1 MARGG
6 AIAVNIITTFD
17 AGDIQKAQR
26 ELQRLSD
33 SIQKPGD
40 NLKDLG
46 AKFKSTGESITNV
59 GASITKSIGAVSA
72 AFIAFGVSS
81 VKAAAQAEAEQNRLR
96 QILLAT
102 GLASEEQIKGLNAQ
116 AKALENLGVVSAGN
130 ITITQ
135 SQLATFD
142 LQAETIERLTPAILD
157 YVTAEKG
164 ATASAEEFKAM
175 TNGLAQALQGNFAS
189 LTRTGFVLDETT
201 KNLIKNGTEAE
212 RSAALVQVLN
222 STYKGFNETLRGTTE
237 GRLQVLRNSFDDL
250 RTRIGEAL
258 LPVMESFLDL
268 LQNKLAPAF
277 DKIVTKFENL
287 TDGQRNFVIGIV
299 AFGAVLGPTII
310 LVGSLTTAIGNLLV
324 AFGLLQAAAARVGLV
339 LRRVFVVVGIITG
352 LIIAIKKLADA
363 FEPVRIAVGYVG
375 ATFKTAFQNMELT
388 ALRVLHVILS
398 IYKGLVDTF
407 TLGFGD
413 TSGVERALA
422 GIESRARILSGS
434 IDQAF
439 ANVRNKSI
447 LATEAL
453 RDQAWATRNTAKET
467 KSAADI
473 AAELAARQAAQAE
486 AARKAAEAAKRL
498 AEKLKEQGKALREIA
513 VEFNKFAQSVTAPEA
528 TIESLLAN
536 ATSNLAKFRSTAMD
550 TSIKTDRLI
559 ERLENLA
566 GTIRESLNQAL
577 DLAKARLREAQDQYD
592 GFAKKV
598 SDSIRGI
605 VNFGSAMQTA
615 QAKSKAATE
624 ALSEAITKQ
633 SEKLADAQKTL
644 EDYAGGVS
652 RAISGTLD
660 FSKAFDT
667 AAKSGTSFLEELQ
680 AQVSGAQT
688 FAIQIRELVARGLSQ
703 EALAQVVGAGETGSA
718 IARELLSGGSAAIEQ
733 ANDLVLSLQKAAD
746 EAGQFSARKFY
757 SAGVSSAQQILEG
770 LQREIA
776 ASTSFLDALNE
787 QANNATL
794 FADKV
799 KQLIRMGLS
808 AEALTEVLAA
818 GVESGMLIADSIIAG
833 GETIVT
839 QINSL
844 VASVQQ
850 VADAVGADAADA
862 YYKTGVELAKQ
873 MVQGILDQINAAAA
887 AIAAALAAAAAGRN
901 LPVTIPGATPGTKP
915 ATVPSRELVKGTAA
929 QIGIPLQQLQAELA
943 AQVAQNK
950 NIAARLAAG
959 GLGATPTARLREKL
973 ELGRLS
979 AAELRTDISTF
990 GGVGGGGG
998 AISQNTYNVTVN
1010 AGLGTNGQDVGKEIV
1025 EEILRFQRRS
1035 GEFLLE
1041 AQ

>member
-17 AGDIQKAQR
+17 AGDIQKAQK
-26 ELQRLSD
+26 ELARLGA
-33 SIQKPGD
+33 SIQQPGD
-40 NLKDLG
+40 KLKDLG
-46 AKFKSTGESITNV
+46 SKFQSAGRSITDV
-59 GASITKSIGAVSA
+59 GVGITKSVGAVSA
-72 AFIAFGVSS
+72 AFIAFGVSA

-102 GLASEEQIKGLNAQ
+102 GLASEEQIKSLNAQ

-130 ITITQ
+130 VTITQ

-142 LQAETIERLTPAILD
+142 LQAETIQRLTPAILD

-164 ATASAEEFKAM
+164 ATASAEEFKQM
-175 TNGLAQALQGNFAS
+175 TNGLAQALQGNFTS

-212 RSAALVQVLN
+212 RSAALVEVLN

-258 LPVMESFLDL
+258 LPVMESL
-268 LQNKLAPAF
+268 LTLITTKILPAF
-277 DKIVTKFENL
+277 DKLVKKFESL
-287 TDGQRNFVIGIV
+287 TDGQRNAVIGLV
-299 AFGAVLGPTII
+299 AFGAIIGPTII
-310 LVGSLTTAIGNLLV
+310 LVGGLTTAIGSLLTSL
-324 AFGLLQAAAARVGLV
+324 GLLQVAAARVGIILK
-339 LRRVFVVVGIITG
+339 RVFVVAGIIIGVATAVYQLQKRLEPLNRVIG
-352 LIIAIKKLADA
+352 L
-363 FEPVRIAVGYVG
+363 VG
-375 ATFKTAFQNMELT
+375 ASFNTVLPALELMVIRVAHAFTSLASIVDRLLFGGKDSKVLEERLEG
-388 ALRVLHVILS
+388 LRRRAAIL
-398 IYKGLVDTF
+398 GGT
-407 TLGFGD
+407 
-413 TSGVERALA
+413 
-422 GIESRARILSGS
+422 

-453 RDQAWATRNTAKET
+453 RDQTAATRNQNSASGELNKTTGTGTGLTAEQ
-467 KSAADI
+467 I
-473 AAELAARQAAQAE
+473 E
-486 AARKAAEAAKRL
+486 ANKKAAEAAKKL
-498 AEKLKEQGKALREIA
+498 ADKLKEQGKALKAIA
-513 VEFNKFAQSVTAPEA
+513 IDFRDFAQAASAPEA
-528 TIESLLAN
+528 TIENLLQKAD
-536 ATSNLAKFRSTAMD
+536 SNLAKFRKTAAD
-550 TSIKTDRLI
+550 TSIPTDRLI
-559 ERLENLA
+559 DKLKELA
-566 GTIRESLNQAL
+566 GTVKDSLSGAL
-577 DLAKARLREAQDQYD
+577 SIANDRLKEAQNQYD
-592 GFAKKV
+592 NFAKQV
-598 SDSIRGI
+598 SSSIRGI
-605 VNFGSAMQTA
+605 VNFGSALQTA
-615 QAKSKAATE
+615 QTKSRAATE
-624 ALSEAITKQ
+624 ALTAKITEQTDKLK
-633 SEKLADAQKTL
+633 SAEKAL
-644 EDYAGGVS
+644 EDYASGVS
-652 RAISGTLD
+652 KAVSSTLN
-660 FSKAFDT
+660 FGKAFET
-667 AAKSGTSFLEELQ
+667 ATKEGTTFLDELR

-703 EALAQVVGAGETGSA
+703 EALAQVVGAGDTGTA
-718 IARELLSGGSAAIEQ
+718 IARELLSGGSAAIDQ
-733 ANDLVLSLQKAAD
+733 ANDLVVSLQKAAD

-757 SAGVSSAQQILEG
+757 ASGVSSARQILDG
-770 LQREIA
+770 LSKEIA
-776 ASTSFLDALNE
+776 ASTSFMEALND

-799 KQLIRMGLS
+799 KQLIKLGLS
-808 AEALTEVLAA
+808 PAALTEVLNA

-833 GETIVT
+833 GETIVY

-844 VASVQQ
+844 VSAVEG
-850 VADAVGADAADA
+850 VADAVGTSAADA
-862 YYKTGVELAKQ
+862 FYKEGVDLAKA

-887 AIAAALAAAAAGRN
+887 AIAAALAAAAAGRK
-901 LPVTIPGATPGTKP
+901 LPVQIPGDGKKP
-915 ATVPSRELVKGTAA
+915 ATVPSGGLVSGTAA
-929 QIGIPLQQLQAELA
+929 QIGIPLEQLQAELA

-979 AAELRTDISTF
+979 AAELRTDIRTF
-990 GGVGGGGG
+990 DQAGVTQ
-998 AISQNTYNVTVN
+998 SNTYNVTVN

>member
-17 AGDIQKAQR
+17 AGDIQKAQK
-26 ELQRLSD
+26 ELNRLAS
-33 SIQKPGD
+33 SIKQPGD
-40 NLKDLG
+40 GLKDLG
-46 AKFKSTGESITNV
+46 AKFQNAGRSITDV
-59 GASITKSIGAVSA
+59 GMGISKSIGAVSA

-102 GLASEEQIKGLNAQ
+102 GLASEEQIKSLNAQ

-258 LPVMESFLDL
+258 LPAMESL
-268 LQNKLAPAF
+268 LSFIETRLAPGF
-277 DKIVTKFENL
+277 ERIVSTFEKM
-287 TDGQRNFVIGIV
+287 TTGQRNFVIGLTL
-299 AFGAVLGPTII
+299 FGAVLGPMII

-324 AFGLLQAAAARVGLV
+324 AFGLLQVAAARVGLV
-339 LRRVFVVVGIITG
+339 LKRVFVVVGVITAVAIAVNKLKDRFEPLRIVLGNIGALFSTTFQNLELTFLRVRVALLYLKKG
-352 LIIAIKKLADA
+352 LI
-363 FEPVRIAVGYVG
+363 
-375 ATFKTAFQNMELT
+375 
-388 ALRVLHVILS
+388 
-398 IYKGLVDTF
+398 DTF
-407 TLGFGD
+407 TMGFGD
-413 TSGVERALA
+413 TSKIEAQIREIETRAK
-422 GIESRARILSGS
+422 ILSGT

-467 KSAADI
+467 KT
-473 AAELAARQAAQAE
+473 AAELAAELAAQTAAQEE
-486 AARKAAEAAKRL
+486 AARKAAEAAKRQ
-498 AEKLKEQGKALREIA
+498 AEKLKEQAKALKAIA
-513 VEFNKFAQSVTAPEA
+513 TEFRNFAAAASAPEA
-528 TIESLLAN
+528 TMESLLQK
-536 ATSNLAKFRSTAMD
+536 ATENLSKFERTAAD
-550 TSIKTDRLI
+550 TTIKTDRLI
-559 ERLENLA
+559 ERLQSIAEVV
-566 GTIRESLNQAL
+566 RESFGQAL
-577 DLAKARLREAQDQYD
+577 DLARQRLKEAQAAYD

-615 QAKSKAATE
+615 QNKSKAATE
-624 ALSEAITKQ
+624 ALSEAISKQ
-633 SEKLADAQKTL
+633 EQKLEEARKTL
-644 EDYAGGVS
+644 QDYAQG
-652 RAISGTLD
+652 ISGAIGNTLD
-660 FSKAFDT
+660 FGKAFDS
-667 AAKSGTSFLEELQ
+667 AAKSGATFLDELR
-680 AQVSGAQT
+680 AQVSNAQT
-688 FAIQIRELVARGLSQ
+688 FAIQIKELVARGLSQ
-703 EALAQVVGAGETGSA
+703 EALQQVIGAGETGSA
-718 IARELLSGGSAAIEQ
+718 IARELLSGGAAAIEQ
-733 ANDLVLSLQKAAD
+733 ANDLVVSLRQAAD

-757 SAGVSSAQQILEG
+757 STGVSSAQQILEG

-776 ASTSFLDALNE
+776 ESTSFFDALNE

-799 KQLIRMGLS
+799 RQLIKMGLS
-808 AEALTEVLAA
+808 PAALSEVLEA

-844 VASVQQ
+844 VASVEEL
-850 VADAVGADAADA
+850 ANAVGIDAADA
-862 YYKTGVELAKQ
+862 YYKSGVDLAKA

-901 LPVTIPGATPGTKP
+901 IPIKIPDTGGATKP
-915 ATVPSRELVKGTAA
+915 STLPSRDLAKGTAA
-929 QIGIPLQQLQAELA
+929 QIGIPLAQLQAELA
-943 AQVAQNK
+943 AQVAENRRR
-950 NIAARLAAG
+950 AERLAAG
-959 GLGATPTARLREKL
+959 GLGAKAVSQLREKL

-979 AAELRTDISTF
+979 AAELRTDIRTF
-990 GGVGGGGG
+990 DGGGGG
-998 AISQNTYNVTVN
+998 GTQNTYNVTVN